1 MSPDAIRPVRYVPPP
16 GVTGEIELTSLAR
29 MRVRGGPREF
39 IAPQRLD
46 FDLLIRVESGGT
58 VHTVD
63 FTGYPLEPGDL
74 IWVRAGQVQ
83 QWGAIDDI
91 EGPVFLFTPS
101 AIDTGTWELIR
112 SAGAVTPNHWAA
124 ATVAGTPVAAALDA
138 AQATAATPAPSTA
151 DVRDAALARALAAA
165 LLLLVM
171 AEPEAGSHRPP
182 MHQVFVWFR
191 DELEANFRTRHKVA
205 DYAARLGYSTRTLN
219 RLARENTGLSA
230 KQLIDER
237 VVLEAKRLL
246 AHGPDSVARIADQ
259 LGFDDPSNF
268 SKYFQ
273 HRTGTTP
280 AAFRGRFR
288 PRTESPERHPKLGGS
303 LTLPAPK
310 RQRPLP
316 RSLGMGRGGRDAA
329 SYIGDILAERE

>member
-1 MSPDAIRPVRYVPPP
+1 MVKMGQPTIRSVRYAPPP
-16 GVTGEIELTSLAR
+16 GVTGEIELTSLGR
-29 MRVRGGPREF
+29 MRTRGGPREF

-46 FDLLIRVESGGT
+46 FDLLISIEAGRA

-63 FTGYPLEPGDL
+63 FTGHPLEPGDL
-74 IWVRAGQVQ
+74 VWVRAGQVQ

-112 SAGAVTPNHWAA
+112 SAGVATPNHWAA
-124 ATVAGTPVAAALDA
+124 AVVAGTPAAAALDA
-138 AQATAATPAPSTA
+138 ALATAATTEPSSVDLRA
-151 DVRDAALARALAAA
+151 AALSRALAAA

-171 AEPEAGSHRPP
+171 AVPEGSGHRPP
-182 MHQVFVWFR
+182 THQAFVWFR
-191 DELEANFRTRHKVA
+191 DELEASFRTRHKVA
-205 DYAARLGYSTRTLN
+205 EYAARLGYSTRTLN

-246 AHGPDSVARIADQ
+246 AHGRDSVARIAGE
-259 LGFDDPSNF
+259 LGFDDASNF

-273 HRTGTTP
+273 QRTATTP
-280 AAFRGRFR
+280 AAFRDRV
-288 PRTESPERHPKLGGS
+288 
-303 LTLPAPK
+303 
-310 RQRPLP
+310 
-316 RSLGMGRGGRDAA
+316 RS
-329 SYIGDILAERE
+329 

>member
-1 MSPDAIRPVRYVPPP
+1 MVKMGHVGSDAIRAVRYDPPP

-29 MRVRGGPREF
+29 MRARGGPHEF

-46 FDLLIRVESGGT
+46 FDLLIRIESGGT
-58 VHTVD
+58 MHTVD

-83 QWGAIDDI
+83 QWGRIDDI

-112 SAGAVTPNHWAA
+112 SAGVATPNHWTA
-124 ATVAGTPVAAALDA
+124 VGDTPAAAALDTA
-138 AQATAATPAPSTA
+138 LATASISDSSTM
-151 DVRDAALARALAAA
+151 DVRDAALARVLAAA
-165 LLLLVM
+165 LLLLVT
-171 AEPEAGSHRPP
+171 AVPEGSGHRPP
-182 MHQVFVWFR
+182 THQAFVWFR
-191 DELEANFRTRHKVA
+191 DELEAGFRTRHKVA
-205 DYAARLGYSTRTLN
+205 EYAARLGYSTRTLN

-246 AHGPDSVARIADQ
+246 AHGHDSVARIAEQ

-273 HRTGTTP
+273 HRIGTTP
-280 AAFRGRFR
+280 AAFRDRIR
-288 PRTESPERHPKLGGS
+288 PNTE
-303 LTLPAPK
+303 PA
-310 RQRPLP
+310 R
-316 RSLGMGRGGRDAA
+316 
-329 SYIGDILAERE
+329 

>member
-1 MSPDAIRPVRYVPPP
+1 MVKMGHHPIRAVRYAPPP
-16 GVTGEIELTSLAR
+16 GVSGEIELTSLAR
-29 MRVRGGPREF
+29 MRTRGGSHEF

-46 FDLLIRVESGGT
+46 FDLLIRIESGGT

-74 IWVRAGQVQ
+74 VWARAGQVQ
-83 QWGAIDDI
+83 QWGTIDDI

-101 AIDTGTWELIR
+101 AIDTGTRELIR
-112 SAGAVTPNHWAA
+112 SAGVATPNHWAA
-124 ATVAGTPVAAALDA
+124 AMVMGTPAVAALDA
-138 AQATAATPAPSTA
+138 ALATASTT
-151 DVRDAALARALAAA
+151 DSSNLRDAALARTLAAA

-171 AEPEAGSHRPP
+171 AVPEGSGHRPP
-182 MHQVFVWFR
+182 THQAFVWFR
-191 DELEANFRTRHKVA
+191 DELEANFRTRHQVA
-205 DYAARLGYSTRTLN
+205 AYAARLGYSTRTLN

-246 AHGPDSVARIADQ
+246 AHGPDPVARIAAQ

-273 HRTGTTP
+273 QRTGTTP
-280 AAFRGRFR
+280 AAFRDRVR
-288 PRTESPERHPKLGGS
+288 PSR
-303 LTLPAPK
+303 
-310 RQRPLP
+310 
-316 RSLGMGRGGRDAA
+316 
-329 SYIGDILAERE
+329 

>member
-1 MSPDAIRPVRYVPPP
+1 MVKMGQTEQDAIRAVRYDPPP

-29 MRVRGGPREF
+29 MRARGGPHEF

-46 FDLLIRVESGGT
+46 FDLLIRIESGST

-74 IWVRAGQVQ
+74 VWVRAGQVQ
-83 QWGAIDDI
+83 QWGTIDDI

-112 SAGAVTPNHWAA
+112 SAGVATPNHWAA
-124 ATVAGTPVAAALDA
+124 ATIAGTPAATAFDAAMAAA
-138 AQATAATPAPSTA
+138 STVEQSSV
-151 DVRDAALARALAAA
+151 DLRDAALARTIAAA

-171 AEPEAGSHRPP
+171 AVPEGSGPRPP
-182 MHQVFVWFR
+182 THQAFVWFR
-191 DELEANFRTRHKVA
+191 DELEVNFRTRHQVA

-246 AHGPDSVARIADQ
+246 AHGHDSVARIAGRV
-259 LGFDDPSNF
+259 GFDDPSNF

-273 HRTGTTP
+273 HRTGLTP
-280 AAFRGRFR
+280 AAFRDRVR
-288 PRTESPERHPKLGGS
+288 SS
-303 LTLPAPK
+303 APSVGHS
-310 RQRPLP
+310 R
-316 RSLGMGRGGRDAA
+316 A
-329 SYIGDILAERE
+329 SGVKMP

>member
-1 MSPDAIRPVRYVPPP
+1 MVKMGHTDPIRAVRYDPPP

-29 MRVRGGPREF
+29 MRARGGPHEF

-46 FDLLIRVESGGT
+46 FDLLIRIEAGST
-58 VHTVD
+58 THTVD
-63 FTGYPLEPGDL
+63 FTGYPLELGDL
-74 IWVRAGQVQ
+74 VWVRAGQVQ
-83 QWGAIDDI
+83 QWGRIDDI

-112 SAGAVTPNHWAA
+112 SAGVVTPNHWTA
-124 ATVAGTPVAAALDA
+124 VAGTPAGAALDA
-138 AQATAATPAPSTA
+138 ALATASTVESSSV
-151 DVRDAALARALAAA
+151 DLRDAGLSRVLAAA

-171 AEPEAGSHRPP
+171 AGQEGSGHRPP
-182 MHQVFVWFR
+182 TRQAFVWFR
-191 DELEANFRTRHKVA
+191 DELEASFRTRHKVA
-205 DYAARLGYSTRTLN
+205 EYAARLGYSTRTLN

-246 AHGPDSVARIADQ
+246 AHGPDSVAGIAGR

-273 HRTGTTP
+273 QRTGTTP
-280 AAFRGRFR
+280 AVFRDRV
-288 PRTESPERHPKLGGS
+288 
-303 LTLPAPK
+303 
-310 RQRPLP
+310 RQHATPSR
-316 RSLGMGRGGRDAA
+316 
-329 SYIGDILAERE
+329 

>member
-1 MSPDAIRPVRYVPPP
+1 MGQVEQDAIRAVRYHPPP

-29 MRVRGGPREF
+29 MRARGGPHEF
-39 IAPQRLD
+39 LDPQRLD
-46 FDLLIRVESGGT
+46 FDLLIQITSGST

-83 QWGAIDDI
+83 QWGVIDDI

-112 SAGAVTPNHWAA
+112 SAGVATPNHWT
-124 ATVAGTPVAAALDA
+124 ATTAAGTPAAAALDA
-138 AQATAATPAPSTA
+138 ALAAASTS
-151 DVRDAALARALAAA
+151 DSPNLRDAALARTLAAA

-171 AEPEAGSHRPP
+171 AVPDGSGHRPP
-182 MHQVFVWFR
+182 THQAFVWFR
-191 DELEANFRTRHKVA
+191 DELEASFRTRHKVA

-246 AHGPDSVARIADQ
+246 AHGRDPVARIAGQ

-273 HRTGTTP
+273 QRTDTTP
-280 AAFRGRFR
+280 ATFRARVR
-288 PRTESPERHPKLGGS
+288 PDAQGS
-303 LTLPAPK
+303 
-310 RQRPLP
+310 
-316 RSLGMGRGGRDAA
+316 
-329 SYIGDILAERE
+329 

>member
-1 MSPDAIRPVRYVPPP
+1 MVKMGTTLPEAIRPVRYAPPP
-16 GVTGEIELTSLAR
+16 GATGEIELTSLAR
-29 MRVRGGPREF
+29 MRARGGPREF
-39 IAPQRLD
+39 LAPQRLD

-63 FTGYPLEPGDL
+63 FTGHPLEPGDL

-101 AIDTGTWELIR
+101 AIDTGTWQLIR
-112 SAGAVTPNHWAA
+112 SAGVVTPNHWAA
-124 ATVAGTPVAAALDA
+124 ATVTGTAAAAALDA
-138 AQATAATPAPSTA
+138 AQATAATSAPSTA
-151 DVRDAALARALAAA
+151 DIRDAALARALAAA
-165 LLLLVM
+165 LLLLVL
-171 AEPEAGSHRPP
+171 AEPEGSGHRLPT
-182 MHQVFVWFR
+182 HEVFVWFR
-191 DELEANFRTRHKVA
+191 DELEASFRTRHKVA

-246 AHGPDSVARIADQ
+246 AHGPDPVARIAGQ

-280 AAFRGRFR
+280 AAFRDRFR
-288 PRTESPERHPKLGGS
+288 PSAESPR
-303 LTLPAPK
+303 
-310 RQRPLP
+310 
-316 RSLGMGRGGRDAA
+316 
-329 SYIGDILAERE
+329 

>member
-1 MSPDAIRPVRYVPPP
+1 VS
-16 GVTGEIELTSLAR
+16 GEIELTSLAR
-29 MRVRGGPREF
+29 MRTRGGSHEF

-46 FDLLIRVESGGT
+46 FDLLIRIESGGT

-74 IWVRAGQVQ
+74 VWARAGQVQ
-83 QWGAIDDI
+83 QWGTIDDI

-101 AIDTGTWELIR
+101 AIDTGTRELIR
-112 SAGAVTPNHWAA
+112 SAGVATPNHWAA
-124 ATVAGTPVAAALDA
+124 AMVMGTPAVAALDA
-138 AQATAATPAPSTA
+138 ALATASTT
-151 DVRDAALARALAAA
+151 DSSNLRDAALARTLAAA

-171 AEPEAGSHRPP
+171 AVPEGSGHRPP
-182 MHQVFVWFR
+182 THQAFVWFR
-191 DELEANFRTRHKVA
+191 DELEANFRTRHQVA
-205 DYAARLGYSTRTLN
+205 AYAARLGYSTRTLN

-246 AHGPDSVARIADQ
+246 AHGPDPVARIAAQ

-273 HRTGTTP
+273 QRTGTTP
-280 AAFRGRFR
+280 AAFRDRVR
-288 PRTESPERHPKLGGS
+288 PSR
-303 LTLPAPK
+303 
-310 RQRPLP
+310 
-316 RSLGMGRGGRDAA
+316 
-329 SYIGDILAERE
+329 

>member
-1 MSPDAIRPVRYVPPP
+1 MVKMGQPTIRSVRFTPPP
-16 GVTGEIELTSLAR
+16 GVTGEIELTSLRR
-29 MRVRGGPREF
+29 MRTRGGPREF

-46 FDLLIRVESGGT
+46 FDLLISIEAGRT

-74 IWVRAGQVQ
+74 VWVRAGQVQ
-83 QWGAIDDI
+83 QWGVIDDI

-112 SAGAVTPNHWAA
+112 SAGVATPNHWTGAV
-124 ATVAGTPVAAALDA
+124 VAGTPAAAALGA
-138 AQATAATPAPSTA
+138 ALATAATTEPSSVDLRA
-151 DVRDAALARALAAA
+151 AALSRALAAA

-171 AEPEAGSHRPP
+171 AVPEGSGHRPP
-182 MHQVFVWFR
+182 THQAFVWFR
-191 DELEANFRTRHKVA
+191 DELEASFRTRHKVA
-205 DYAARLGYSTRTLN
+205 EYAARLGYSTRTLN

-246 AHGPDSVARIADQ
+246 AHGRDSVARIAGE
-259 LGFDDPSNF
+259 LGFDDASNF

-273 HRTGTTP
+273 QRTATTP
-280 AAFRGRFR
+280 AAFRDRAVSQ
-288 PRTESPERHPKLGGS
+288 TTGS
-303 LTLPAPK
+303 
-310 RQRPLP
+310 RR
-316 RSLGMGRGGRDAA
+316 
-329 SYIGDILAERE
+329 